1 MNLFWYLI
9 ASIKLFNPLLNCEV
23 DFSTILS
30 EFLNISEIRT
40 AMMNSH
46 RVLLKIQFD
55 EGLLMHDLP
64 SALNRF
70 DLKGNQKLTAIHELL
85 LSAASAALYVTMR

>member
-30 EFLNISEIRT
+30 EFLNISEIHT

-55 EGLLMHDLP
+55 EGLMHDLP

-85 LSAASAALYVTMR
+85 LSGASAALYVTMR